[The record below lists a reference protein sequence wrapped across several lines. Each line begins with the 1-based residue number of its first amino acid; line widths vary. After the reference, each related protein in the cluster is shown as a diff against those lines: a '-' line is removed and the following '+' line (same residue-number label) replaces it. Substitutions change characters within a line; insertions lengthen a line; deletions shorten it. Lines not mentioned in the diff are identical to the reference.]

1 MMELELEEGG
11 GGGRG
16 EGVELRRDE
25 QKWFFFGFFLHL
37 LSRLGTPNWDI
48 KLGFIP
54 VEPTRTNAS
63 S

>member
-25 QKWFFFGFFLHL
+25 QKWLFYWFFPPSFVPVGNPQLGYKVGFY
-37 LSRLGTPNWDI
+37 SGGTNQD
-48 KLGFIP
+48 
-54 VEPTRTNAS
+54 
-63 S
+63 